1 MSRARLLRKV
11 CWLTAGVISL
21 AGTISLSQQAVDPA
35 PELLL
40 SQAIEMALNGND
52 AVKNAKLDVSKS
64 EWQVSEAKSRRFPET
79 SIDLFAADDLNSP
92 SFTYKKGV
100 FGDVNGQPVP
110 STDVSI
116 NLSTGITGYA
126 VASIMQPLTQLYKIN
141 LAVRMQELSVEF
153 SKEQFRGKQQS
164 VVADVKQAYYAILQ
178 AESALEAEK
187 ALVLQYQETDRVAL
201 QYLAQESVL
210 LSDSLEVKAKL
221 AQAQHQMVVLKNNLD
236 TDKEHLNNLL
246 GRDIDTPFR
255 TQSTPPVSA
264 EEMDLKVA
272 RQTALR
278 QRPEVKEAELDVSRA
293 GLDLR
298 LAKAQYIPD
307 IGGAIRYFSPI
318 NTQILPQNIVS
329 AGLALTWEP
338 VDWGRRKD
346 KIKQKGLTVEQS
358 NNQLQDTRAKVLLDV
373 DNTFRKLEESRSMIS
388 VAQAAR
394 DASKEKLRE
403 VSNPFKQ
410 SAVLLRDV
418 LQQEAAVAN
427 ANHDYEESLLALLNA
442 TAEFEKALGEE

>member
-1 MSRARLLRKV
+1 MSQARLVRNL
-11 CWLTAGVISL
+11 CWLTAGIV
-21 AGTISLSQQAVDPA
+21 SLSGAISFAQQTTDPP

-40 SQAIEMALNGND
+40 SQAIEIALNGND
-52 AVKNAKLDVSKS
+52 SVKNAKLDVSKS
-64 EWQVSEAKSRRFPET
+64 EWQVSEAKTRRLPET
-79 SIDLFAADDLNSP
+79 SIELFAAADLNSP

-100 FGDVNGQPVP
+100 FGYVDNQPVP
-110 STDVSI
+110 TTNVSI
-116 NLSTGITGYA
+116 NLSNGMTGYA
-126 VASIMQPLTQLYKIN
+126 VASVMQPLTQLYKIN
-141 LAVRMQELSVEF
+141 LAIRMQQLSVDF
-153 SKEQFRGKQQS
+153 SKEQFKGKQQS
-164 VVADVKQAYYAILQ
+164 VVADVKQAYYTILQ

-187 ALVLQYQETDRVAL
+187 ALVAQYLETDRVAT
-201 QYLAQESVL
+201 QYLEQESVL

-221 AQAQHQMVVLKNNLD
+221 AQAQHQLVVLKNNLVI
-236 TDKEHLNNLL
+236 DKEHLNNLL

-255 TQSTPPVSA
+255 TQSTPPASA

-278 QRPEVKEAELDVSRA
+278 QRPEVKEAEIDVSRA

-307 IGGAIRYFSPI
+307 IGGAIRYFDPI

-329 AGLALTWEP
+329 GGLALTWEP

-358 NNQLQDTRAKVLLDV
+358 KNQLQDTRSKVLLDV
-373 DNTFRKLEESRSMIS
+373 DNTFRKLEESRSMIA

-394 DASKEKLRE
+394 DASNEKLRE
-403 VSNPFKQ
+403 VSNQFKQ

-418 LQQEAAVAN
+418 LQQQAAVAN

>member
-1 MSRARLLRKV
+1 MCQAGLSRNL
-11 CWLTAGVISL
+11 CWLTAGVIFL
-21 AGTISLSQQAVDPA
+21 AGTALQSQQTPDPS

-40 SQAIEMALNGND
+40 SQAIEIALNGND
-52 AVKNAKLDVSKS
+52 SVKNAKLDVSKS
-64 EWQVSEAKSRRFPET
+64 EWQVSEAKSRRLPET
-79 SIDLFAADDLNSP
+79 SIELFAAVNLNSP
-92 SFTYKKGV
+92 SFTYKQGV
-100 FGDVNGQPVP
+100 FGTVNGQPVP

-116 NLSTGITGYA
+116 NLSDGITGYA
-126 VASIMQPLTQLYKIN
+126 SASLMQPLTQLYKIN
-141 LAVRMQELSVEF
+141 LAVRMQELAVEF
-153 SKEQFRGKQQS
+153 SKEEFKGKQQS

-178 AESALEAEK
+178 AESALEAQK
-187 ALVLQYQETDRVAL
+187 ALILQYQETDRVASE
-201 QYLAQESVL
+201 YLAQESVL

-246 GRDIDTPFR
+246 GRDIDTPFH
-255 TQSTPPVSA
+255 TQSTPPASA

-272 RQTALR
+272 RQTALS
-278 QRPEVKEAELDVSRA
+278 QRPEIKEAEIDVSRA
-293 GLDLR
+293 GLDLK

-307 IGGAIRYFSPI
+307 IGGALRYFSPI

-329 AGLALTWEP
+329 GGLALTWEP
-338 VDWGRRKD
+338 IDWGRRKD
-346 KIKQKGLTVEQS
+346 KVKQKSLTVEQS
-358 NNQLQDTRAKVLLDV
+358 NNQLQNTRAKILLDV

-394 DASKEKLRE
+394 DASNEKLRE
-403 VSNPFKQ
+403 VNDKFKQ

-418 LQQEAAVAN
+418 LQQQAAVAN

>member
-1 MSRARLLRKV
+1 MRQAKILRNL
-11 CWLTAGVISL
+11 CWLTVGIISL
-21 AGTISLSQQAVDPA
+21 TGEISFAQQTADPA

-40 SQAIEMALNGND
+40 SQAIQIALTGND

-64 EWQVSEAKSRRFPET
+64 EWQVTEAKSRRFPET
-79 SIDLFAADDLNSP
+79 SIELFAAANLNSP
-92 SFTYKKGV
+92 TFTYEKGV
-100 FGDVNGQPVP
+100 FGTIDGQPNP

-116 NLSTGITGYA
+116 NLSSGITGYA
-126 VASIMQPLTQLYKIN
+126 SASVMQPLTQLYKIN

-153 SKEQFRGKQQS
+153 SKEQFKGKQQS

-187 ALVLQYQETDRVAL
+187 ALVAQYKETDRVAT
-201 QYLAQESVL
+201 QYLEQESVL

-221 AQAQHQMVVLKNNLD
+221 AQAQHQLVVSQNNLL

-255 TQSTPPVSA
+255 TQSTPPASA

-272 RQTALR
+272 RETALR
-278 QRPEVKEAELDVSRA
+278 QRPEVKEAEIDVSRA
-293 GLDLR
+293 GVDLK

-307 IGGAIRYFSPI
+307 IGGALRYFSPI

-329 AGLALTWEP
+329 GGLALTWEP

-346 KIKQKGLTVEQS
+346 KIKQKNLTVEQS

-373 DNTFRKLEESRSMIS
+373 DNTFRKLEESRSLIA

-394 DASKEKLRE
+394 DAANEKLRE
-403 VSNPFKQ
+403 VSNQFKQ

-418 LQQEAAVAN
+418 LQQQATVAN
-427 ANHDYEESLLALLNA
+427 ANHDYEESLLGLLNA

>member
-1 MSRARLLRKV
+1 MCHAGLLRTL
-11 CWLTAGVISL
+11 CWLATGILLL
-21 AGTISLSQQAVDPA
+21 AGPVSYSQQTSDPA

-40 SQAIEMALNGND
+40 SQAIEIALTGND
-52 AVKNAKLDVSKS
+52 SVKNAKLDVSKS
-64 EWQVSEAKSRRFPET
+64 EWQVSEAKSRRLPET
-79 SIDLFAADDLNSP
+79 SIDLFAAANLNSP
-92 SFTYKKGV
+92 SFTYKEGV
-100 FGDVNGQPVP
+100 FGTVNGQPVP

-116 NLSTGITGYA
+116 NLSNGITGYA
-126 VASIMQPLTQLYKIN
+126 VASIAQPITQLYKIN

-153 SKEQFRGKQQS
+153 SKEQFKGKQQS

-178 AESALEAEK
+178 AESALQAEK
-187 ALVLQYQETDRVAL
+187 ALVLQYQETDRVASA
-201 QYLAQESVL
+201 YLAQESVL

-221 AQAQHQMVVLKNNLD
+221 AQAQYQVVVLKNNL
-236 TDKEHLNNLL
+236 TIDKEHLNNLL

-255 TQSTPPVSA
+255 TQSTPPTTE

-278 QRPEVKEAELDVSRA
+278 QRPEVKEAEIDVSRA
-293 GLDLR
+293 GVDLR

-329 AGLALTWEP
+329 AGLAMTWEP
-338 VDWGRRKD
+338 IDWGRRKD
-346 KIKQKGLTVEQS
+346 KVKQKGITVEQS
-358 NNQLQDTRAKVLLDV
+358 KNQLDDTRAKVLLDV
-373 DNTFRKLEESRSMIS
+373 DNTFRKLEESRSLIS

-394 DASKEKLRE
+394 DASNEKLRE
-403 VSNPFKQ
+403 VSNQFKQ

-418 LQQEAAVAN
+418 LQQQAAVAN

-442 TAEFEKALGEE
+442 KAEFEKALGEE

>member
-1 MSRARLLRKV
+1 MCQAGLLRKL
-11 CWLTAGVISL
+11 CWLTAGTICL
-21 AGTISLSQQAVDPA
+21 AGSILHPQETSYPP

-40 SQAIEMALNGND
+40 SQAIEIALNGND
-52 AVKNAKLDVSKS
+52 AVKNAKLDISKS
-64 EWQVSEAKSRRFPET
+64 EWQVSEAKSRRLPET
-79 SIDLFAADDLNSP
+79 SIELFAAANLNSP
-92 SFTYKKGV
+92 SFTYKEGV
-100 FGDVNGQPVP
+100 FGTVNGQPVP

-116 NLSTGITGYA
+116 NLSDGITGYA
-126 VASIMQPLTQLYKIN
+126 VASVAQPLTQLYKIN
-141 LAVRMQELSVEF
+141 LAVRMQELSVEL

-164 VVADVKQAYYAILQ
+164 IVADVKQAYYAILQ
-178 AESALEAEK
+178 AESALKAQK
-187 ALVLQYQETDRVAL
+187 ALILQYQETDRVASE
-201 QYLAQESVL
+201 YLAQESVL

-221 AQAQHQMVVLKNNLD
+221 AEAQHQMVVLKNNLD

-255 TQSTPPVSA
+255 TQSTPPASA

-278 QRPEVKEAELDVSRA
+278 QRPEIKEAEIDVSRA
-293 GLDLR
+293 SVDLR

-307 IGGAIRYFSPI
+307 IGGALRYFSPI

-329 AGLALTWEP
+329 GGLALTWEP
-338 VDWGRRKD
+338 IDWGRRKD
-346 KIKQKGLTVEQS
+346 KVKQKGITVEQS
-358 NNQLQDTRAKVLLDV
+358 NNQLQDVRSKVLLDV

-394 DASKEKLRE
+394 DASNEKLRE
-403 VSNPFKQ
+403 VSDKFKQ

-418 LQQEAAVAN
+418 LQQQAAVAN

>member
-21 AGTISLSQQAVDPA
+21 TGTISLSQQTVDPA

-52 AVKNAKLDVSKS
+52 AVKNAKLDVGKS

-100 FGDVNGQPVP
+100 FGNVNGQPVP

-126 VASIMQPLTQLYKIN
+126 VASMMQPLTQLYKIN

-153 SKEQFRGKQQS
+153 SKEQFKGKQQS

-178 AESALEAEK
+178 ADSALEAEK
-187 ALVLQYQETDRVAL
+187 ALVLQYQETDRVAS

-246 GRDIDTPFR
+246 GRDIDTPLR
-255 TQSTPPVSA
+255 TQLTPPVSA
-264 EEMDLKVA
+264 EEMDLKIA

-358 NNQLQDTRAKVLLDV
+358 NNQLHDTRAKVLLDV
-373 DNTFRKLEESRSMIS
+373 DHTFRKLEESRSMIS

-394 DASKEKLRE
+394 DASNEKLRE
-403 VSNPFKQ
+403 VSNQFKQ

-418 LQQEAAVAN
+418 LQQESTVAS

>member
-1 MSRARLLRKV
+1 MCHAGLLRNL
-11 CWLTAGVISL
+11 CWLTAGIIL
-21 AGTISLSQQAVDPA
+21 FAGTVLYSQQTSDPT

-40 SQAIEMALNGND
+40 SQAIEIALNGND
-52 AVKNAKLDVSKS
+52 SVKNAKLDVSKS
-64 EWQVSEAKSRRFPET
+64 EWGVSEAKSRRLPET
-79 SIDLFAADDLNSP
+79 SIELFAAANLNSP
-92 SFTYKKGV
+92 SFTYKQGV
-100 FGDVNGQPVP
+100 FGTVNGQPVP

-116 NLSTGITGYA
+116 NLSDGITGYA
-126 VASIMQPLTQLYKIN
+126 SASLMQPLTQLYKIN
-141 LAVRMQELSVEF
+141 LAVRMQELAVEF
-153 SKEQFRGKQQS
+153 SKEEFKGKQQS

-178 AESALEAEK
+178 AESALEAQK
-187 ALVLQYQETDRVAL
+187 ALILQYQETDRVASE
-201 QYLAQESVL
+201 YLAQESVL

-246 GRDIDTPFR
+246 GRDIDTPFH
-255 TQSTPPVSA
+255 TQSTPPASA

-278 QRPEVKEAELDVSRA
+278 QRPEIKEAEIDVSRA
-293 GLDLR
+293 GLDLK

-307 IGGAIRYFSPI
+307 IGGALRYFSPI

-329 AGLALTWEP
+329 GGLALTWEP
-338 VDWGRRKD
+338 IDWGRRKD
-346 KIKQKGLTVEQS
+346 KVKQKSLTVEQS
-358 NNQLQDTRAKVLLDV
+358 NNQLQNTRGKILLDV

-394 DASKEKLRE
+394 DASNEKLRE
-403 VSNPFKQ
+403 VSDKFKQ

-418 LQQEAAVAN
+418 LQQQAAVAN

>member
-1 MSRARLLRKV
+1 MCQAGLLRNL
-11 CWLTAGVISL
+11 CWLTAGIVFL
-21 AGTISLSQQAVDPA
+21 AGSILHSQQTTDPL

-40 SQAIEMALNGND
+40 SQAIEIALNGND

-64 EWQVSEAKSRRFPET
+64 EWQVSEAKSRRLPET
-79 SIDLFAADDLNSP
+79 SIELFAAANLNSP
-92 SFTYKKGV
+92 SFTYKEGV
-100 FGDVNGQPVP
+100 FGTVNGQPVP

-116 NLSTGITGYA
+116 NLSDGITGYA
-126 VASIMQPLTQLYKIN
+126 VASVAQPLTQLYKIN
-141 LAVRMQELSVEF
+141 IAVRMQELSVEL

-164 VVADVKQAYYAILQ
+164 IVADVKQAYYAILQ
-178 AESALEAEK
+178 AESALEAQK
-187 ALVLQYQETDRVAL
+187 ALILQYKETDRVASE
-201 QYLAQESVL
+201 YLAQESVL

-221 AQAQHQMVVLKNNLD
+221 AQAQHQMVVLKNNLE

-255 TQSTPPVSA
+255 TQSTPPATA

-278 QRPEVKEAELDVSRA
+278 QRPEMKEAEIDVSRA
-293 GLDLR
+293 GLDLK

-307 IGGAIRYFSPI
+307 VGGAIRYFSPI

-338 VDWGRRKD
+338 IDWGRRKD
-346 KIKQKGLTVEQS
+346 KVKQKGITVEQS
-358 NNQLQDTRAKVLLDV
+358 TNQLQDVRAKVLLDV
-373 DNTFRKLEESRSMIS
+373 DNTFRKLEESRSLIS

-394 DASKEKLRE
+394 DASNEKLRE
-403 VSNPFKQ
+403 VSDKFKQ

-418 LQQEAAVAN
+418 LQQQAAVAS

-442 TAEFEKALGEE
+442 TAEFEKALGEQ

>member
-1 MSRARLLRKV
+1 MRQARLVRNL
-11 CWLTAGVISL
+11 CWLTAGVVSL
-21 AGTISLSQQAVDPA
+21 GGPILFAQQSPDPG

-40 SQAIEMALNGND
+40 SQAIEIALNGNES
-52 AVKNAKLDVSKS
+52 VKDAKLDVSKS
-64 EWQVSEAKSRRFPET
+64 EWQVAEAKTRRFPET
-79 SIDLFAADDLNSP
+79 SIELFAAGDLNSP

-100 FGDVNGQPVP
+100 FGFVDNQPVP
-110 STDVSI
+110 TTNVSI
-116 NLSTGITGYA
+116 NLSNGMTGYA
-126 VASIMQPLTQLYKIN
+126 IASIAQPITQLYKIN
-141 LAVRMQELSVEF
+141 LAVRMQELTTEF
-153 SKEQFRGKQQS
+153 SKQQFRGKQQS

-187 ALVLQYQETDRVAL
+187 ALVAQYQETDRVAS

-210 LSDSLEVKAKL
+210 LSDSLDVKAKL
-221 AQAQHQMVVLKNNLD
+221 AQAQHQMVVLRNNLD

-264 EEMDLKVA
+264 EEMDLKIA

-278 QRPEVKEAELDVSRA
+278 QRPEVKEAEIDVSRA
-293 GLDLR
+293 GYDLR

-307 IGGAIRYFSPI
+307 VGAAIRYFNPI

-346 KIKQKGLTVEQS
+346 KIKQKDLTVEQS
-358 NNQLQDTRAKVLLDV
+358 NNQLQDARSKVLLDV
-373 DNTFRKLEESRSMIS
+373 DNTFRKLEESRSLIV

-394 DASKEKLRE
+394 DASNEKLRE
-403 VSNPFKQ
+403 VSNQFKQ
-410 SAVLLRDV
+410 SSVLLRDV

-427 ANHDYEESLLALLNA
+427 ANHEYEQSLLALLNA
-442 TAEFEKALGEE
+442 SAEFEKALGEE

>member
-1 MSRARLLRKV
+1 MCQAGLLRNL
-11 CWLTAGVISL
+11 CWLAAGIFSL
-21 AGTISLSQQAVDPA
+21 TGTLSYSQQPTDAA

-40 SQAIEMALNGND
+40 SQAIEIALNGND

-79 SIDLFAADDLNSP
+79 SIDLFAAADLNSP

-100 FGDVNGQPVP
+100 FGYVDNQPVP
-110 STDVSI
+110 TTDVSI
-116 NLSTGITGYA
+116 NLSNGITGYA
-126 VASIMQPLTQLYKIN
+126 VASIAQPLTQLYKIN
-141 LAVRMQELSVEF
+141 LAIRMQELSVEF
-153 SKEQFRGKQQS
+153 SKEQFKGKQQS

-187 ALVLQYQETDRVAL
+187 ALVLQYQETDRVASE
-201 QYLAQESVL
+201 YLAQESVL

-221 AQAQHQMVVLKNNLD
+221 AQARHQMVVLKNNLD

-255 TQSTPPVSA
+255 TQSTPPASE

-278 QRPEVKEAELDVSRA
+278 QRPEMKEAEIDVSRA
-293 GLDLR
+293 DVDLR

-307 IGGAIRYFSPI
+307 VGGAIRYFDPI

-338 VDWGRRKD
+338 IDWGRRKD
-346 KIKQKGLTVEQS
+346 KVKQKGITVEQS
-358 NNQLQDTRAKVLLDV
+358 KNQLQDTRAKVLLDV
-373 DNTFRKLEESRSMIS
+373 DNTFRKLEESRSLIS

-394 DASKEKLRE
+394 DASNEKLRE
-403 VSNPFKQ
+403 VSDQFKQ

-418 LQQEAAVAN
+418 LQQQASVAN

-442 TAEFEKALGEE
+442 KAEFEKALGEE